1 MKHLRLISTLVI
13 LSSLL
18 LGACQAQQTET
29 DKPMV
34 FVSIPP
40 QKYFVERIAGDSVD
54 VQIMVEPGSE
64 PHTYEP
70 KPAQMTA
77 LAAADLY
84 FAVGDSFEDTWL
96 DRIEDTN
103 PDLVI
108 VDTAEGVQKRVLEE
122 HNHEGEEEHD
132 HEGEEVSEEE
142 HDHEGEETHDE
153 EHEDEHEGEET
164 HDHEH
169 EEGGLDPHIWLSPRL
184 VAIQAQHIYDALVTL
199 NPEMESTYK
208 TNLDA
213 FIADIDAMDENFTS
227 SFANVS
233 SHTFMVYHPSWGYFA
248 DDYGLEQISVEIG
261 GTEPSASELATII
274 EEAQAHDIHVI
285 FAQPEFNTRFAESI
299 AEQIDGE
306 VLLISPLEENWM
318 DNMETMGQAL
328 IDGLSRE

>member
-13 LSSLL
+13 LFSLL
-18 LGACQAQQTET
+18 LGACQSTQAESE
-29 DKPMV
+29 KPLV

-54 VQIMVEPGSE
+54 VQIMVEPGAE

-77 LAAADLY
+77 LAATDLY

-108 VDTAEGVQKRVLEE
+108 INTDEGIEKRILDE
-122 HNHEGEEEHD
+122 HHHEGEEEHE
-132 HEGEEVSEEE
+132 HEGEEV
-142 HDHEGEETHDE
+142 
-153 EHEDEHEGEET
+153 HEDEH
-164 HDHEH
+164 DH

-184 VAIQAQHIYDALVTL
+184 VAIQAQHMYDALVVL
-199 NPEMESTYK
+199 NPELEETYK
-208 TNLDA
+208 SNLNA
-213 FIADIDAMDENFTS
+213 FIADINAMDEE
-227 SFANVS
+227 FASAFENVS
-233 SHTFMVYHPSWGYFA
+233 RHSFMVYHPSWGYFA
-248 DDYGLEQISVEIG
+248 DDYGLEQIAVEIG
-261 GTEPSASELATII
+261 GTEPSASELATLI
-274 EEAQAHDIHVI
+274 EEAKEHDIHVI

-306 VLLISPLEENWM
+306 VLLISPLEANWM
-318 DNMETMGQAL
+318 ENMETMGQSL
-328 IDGLSRE
+328 INGLSGE